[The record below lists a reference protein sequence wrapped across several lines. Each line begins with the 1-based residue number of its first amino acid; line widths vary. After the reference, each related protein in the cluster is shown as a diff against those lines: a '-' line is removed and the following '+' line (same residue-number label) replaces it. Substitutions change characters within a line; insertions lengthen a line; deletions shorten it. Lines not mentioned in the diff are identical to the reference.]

1 MAALL
6 LRAVIP
12 GGALELGGSQEQ
24 TVKDSGNWQA
34 GC

>member
-6 LRAVIP
+6 LRAVI
-12 GGALELGGSQEQ
+12 LEVPWSEVSQSRLLNIQEIAKP
-24 TVKDSGNWQA
+24 V